1 MCRGRDISRS
11 LLALNKITYGTGV
24 ATVRLFRKKS
34 SNGSEARSSSKKSKD
49 KAVKENDKSP
59 SSTKTASRQQG
70 RSPSS
75 STTRTVRPLQKA
87 GTGSKP
93 ATQAPVSAPAPV
105 VNLLDFSEPEPPQP
119 PPPSVTPTVAS
130 APVPISTD
138 HMLEFQEFQSAVP
151 TAATPAAPPVATP
164 SVTSQQQQQ
173 QQQGG
178 NDATQQQSTGGAG
191 KVRENTF
198 AFPAA
203 WRH

>member
-1 MCRGRDISRS
+1 M
-11 LLALNKITYGTGV
+11 
-24 ATVRLFRKKS
+24 ATVHLNRKKG
-34 SNGSEARSSSKKSKD
+34 SNGSDARSSSKKGKD
-49 KAVKENDKSP
+49 RAVKEDDRSP

-70 RSPSS
+70 LSPPS

-130 APVPISTD
+130 APAPISTD

-151 TAATPAAPPVATP
+151 TAVASAAPPVAAP
-164 SVTSQQQQQ
+164 SVTSQQQK
-173 QQQGG
+173 GG
-178 NDATQQQSTGGAG
+178 NDATQQQSAGGSG
-191 KVRENTF
+191 KVREKAC

-203 WRH
+203 